1 MADRPYQPSTSFRSA
16 TLCIDPKLDVQ
27 LIRAIREGAAALPG
41 DLDRLCAYMSLIGR
55 LLEEKANE
63 LEPSWEA
70 ACAMAKEIETL
81 QLLESA
87 VAERAVGTAADTLA
101 AVRSK
106 LAIWKALSEGSE
118 EEPRTPRN
126 RLILSI
132 EDDLQR
138 LAFQAAL

>member
-1 MADRPYQPSTSFRSA
+1 M
-16 TLCIDPKLDVQ
+16 Q

-138 LAFQAAL
+138 LALQAAL

>member
-1 MADRPYQPSTSFRSA
+1 
-16 TLCIDPKLDVQ
+16 LCIDPKLDVQ

-138 LAFQAAL
+138 LALQAAL